1 MAEKSHSHKRKSLKA
16 VTLLSIHFAS
26 DECYPAGKGISKGIR
41 RPTSSM
47 SISTWQI
54 WRYCVVAS
62 NDALG
67 EEVSFRAVPG
77 TDLSG
82 ARR

>member
-1 MAEKSHSHKRKSLKA
+1 MAENSHSHKRKSFK
-16 VTLLSIHFAS
+16 VHFAN
-26 DECYPAGKGISKGIR
+26 DECYPAGKGISKGISW
-41 RPTSSM
+41 PTSSM
-47 SISTWQI
+47 STSTWRT

-77 TDLSG
+77 ADLSG